1 MRRRFLYAMERKIIH
16 LDLDAFFCSVE
27 ELLDPSLKG
36 KVFAV
41 GGSPSGRGVIT
52 SASYAA
58 RMRGVRSAMP
68 TREALKL
75 VPDLLLV
82 RSGFRHYSQYSKQ
95 VMDILRDTTPIV
107 EPVSIDEA
115 FLDVSDMPQPIGSIA
130 IDLQKRV
137 MQKTGLPCSLGC
149 ATSRLVAKM
158 ANDYGKKQVRTG
170 CAPQKITVIEPGKE
184 EEFLAPLD
192 IQALWG
198 VGPKTAAHLRQRG
211 ITTIGRLAALSD
223 TDLKNYFVQHGE
235 SMRRRAK
242 GIDNTPIHPESGDP
256 KSVSN
261 EMTFHE
267 DQDDEESLL
276 RILHGLS
283 EKVGSRLRKAEL
295 AGTVVQIKIRYAD
308 FSTYTR
314 QTSMKE
320 CTNLDQDIFDTAQD
334 LFLKHWSRGR
344 AVRLLGVG
352 VTNLDKP
359 HRQLGLFDDDGS
371 KREDLTK
378 AVDDLRERFGK
389 DIIKRA
395 DTLKKKS

>member
-1 MRRRFLYAMERKIIH
+1 MNRKIIH

-36 KVFAV
+36 KAFAV

-52 SASYAA
+52 SASYSA
-58 RMRGVRSAMP
+58 RMHGVRSAMP
-68 TREALKL
+68 TREALKIF
-75 VPDLLLV
+75 PELLLV
-82 RSGFRHYSQYSKQ
+82 RSGYHHYSQYSDK

-107 EPVSIDEA
+107 EQVSIDEA
-115 FLDVSDMPQPIGSIA
+115 FLDVSDMPQPIASIA
-130 IDLQKRV
+130 QDLQKRV
-137 MQKTGLPCSLGC
+137 MQETGLPCSLGC
-149 ATSRLVAKM
+149 ASSRLVAKM
-158 ANDYGKKQVRTG
+158 ANDFGKKQVKTG
-170 CAPQKITVIEPGKE
+170 RSPQKITVVEPGTE
-184 EEFLAPLD
+184 EEFMAPLD

-211 ITTIGRLAALSD
+211 ITTIGRLAALGD
-223 TDLKNYFVQHGE
+223 ADLKNYFGHHGE

-242 GIDNTPIHPESGDP
+242 GIDNTPIYPESGDP

-267 DQDDEESLL
+267 DQDDEVGLL
-276 RILHGLS
+276 KILRGLS
-283 EKVGSRLRKAEL
+283 GKVGSRLRKAGL
-295 AGTVVQIKIRYAD
+295 AGSVVQIKIRYAD

-320 CTNLDQDIFDTAQD
+320 CTNLDQEIYDEVQR
-334 LFLKHWSRGR
+334 LFLKHWQSGR

-352 VTNLDKP
+352 VTSLDKP
-359 HRQLGLFDDDGS
+359 HRQLALWDDQS
-371 KREDLTK
+371 NKKEELTK

-389 DIIKRA
+389 DIIRHA
-395 DTLKKKS
+395 DTLKPKKP

>member
-1 MRRRFLYAMERKIIH
+1 MERKIIH

-41 GGSPSGRGVIT
+41 GGSPNGRGVIT

-58 RMRGVRSAMP
+58 RQFGIRSAMP
-68 TREALKL
+68 SREALKL
-75 VPDLLLV
+75 LPDLIFV
-82 RSGFRHYSQYSKQ
+82 RSGFRQYGEYSKK

-115 FLDVSDMPQPIGSIA
+115 FLDVSDMSQPVSSIA
-130 IDLQKRV
+130 LDLQKRV
-137 MQKTGLPCSLGC
+137 MQETGLPCSLGC
-149 ATSRLVAKM
+149 ATNRLVAKM
-158 ANDYGKKQVRTG
+158 ANDYGKKQVKSGR
-170 CAPQKITVIEPGKE
+170 APQKITVIEPGKE

-198 VGPKTAAHLRQRG
+198 VGPKTAAQLRQRG
-211 ITTIGRLAALSD
+211 ITTIGRLAALSELEIK
-223 TDLKNYFVQHGE
+223 TFFGRHGE
-235 SMRRRAK
+235 SMQRRAK
-242 GIDNTPIHPESGDP
+242 GLDNTPVYPESGDP
-256 KSVSN
+256 KSISN
-261 EMTFHE
+261 EITFHE
-267 DQDDEESLL
+267 DKDDEEELL
-276 RILHGLS
+276 IILRSLS
-283 EKVGSRLRKAEL
+283 EKVGSRLRKKEL
-295 AGTVVQIKIRYAD
+295 AGSVVQIKIRYSD

-314 QTSMKE
+314 QTSMGD
-320 CTNLDQDIFDTAQD
+320 CTNLDQDIYEEAGN

-344 AVRLLGVG
+344 PVRLLGVG

-359 HRQLGLFDDDGS
+359 HRQLSLWENDSG
-371 KREDLTK
+371 KREDLTR

-395 DTLKKKS
+395 DTLKGKK

>member
-1 MRRRFLYAMERKIIH
+1 MNRKIIH

-36 KVFAV
+36 KAFAV

-52 SASYAA
+52 SASYSA
-58 RMRGVRSAMP
+58 RMHGVRSAMP
-68 TREALKL
+68 TREALKIF
-75 VPDLLLV
+75 PELLLV
-82 RSGFRHYSQYSKQ
+82 RSGYHHYSQYSDK

-107 EPVSIDEA
+107 EQVSIDEA
-115 FLDVSDMPQPIGSIA
+115 FLDVSDMPQPIASIA
-130 IDLQKRV
+130 QDLQKRV
-137 MQKTGLPCSLGC
+137 MQETGLPCSLGC
-149 ATSRLVAKM
+149 ASSRLVAKM
-158 ANDYGKKQVRTG
+158 ANDFGKKQVKTG
-170 CAPQKITVIEPGKE
+170 RSPQKITVVEPGTE
-184 EEFLAPLD
+184 EEFMAPLD

-211 ITTIGRLAALSD
+211 ITTIGRLAALGD
-223 TDLKNYFVQHGE
+223 ADLKNYFGHHGE

-242 GIDNTPIHPESGDP
+242 GIDNTPIYPESGDP

-267 DQDDEESLL
+267 DQDDEVGLL
-276 RILHGLS
+276 KILRGLS
-283 EKVGSRLRKAEL
+283 EKVGSRLRKAGL
-295 AGTVVQIKIRYAD
+295 AGSVVQIKIRYAD

-320 CTNLDQDIFDTAQD
+320 CTNLDQEIYDEVQR
-334 LFLKHWSRGR
+334 LFLKHWQSGR

-352 VTNLDKP
+352 VTSLDKP
-359 HRQLGLFDDDGS
+359 HRQLALWDDHSS
-371 KREDLTK
+371 KKEELTK

-389 DIIKRA
+389 DIIRHA
-395 DTLKKKS
+395 DTLKPKKP

>member
-1 MRRRFLYAMERKIIH
+1 MNRKIIH

-36 KVFAV
+36 KAFAV

-52 SASYAA
+52 SASYSA
-58 RMRGVRSAMP
+58 RMHGVRSAMP
-68 TREALKL
+68 TREALKIF
-75 VPDLLLV
+75 PELLLV
-82 RSGFRHYSQYSKQ
+82 RSGYHHYSQYSDK

-107 EPVSIDEA
+107 EQVSIDEA
-115 FLDVSDMPQPIGSIA
+115 FLDVSDMPQPIASIA
-130 IDLQKRV
+130 QDLQKRV
-137 MQKTGLPCSLGC
+137 MQETGLPCSLGC
-149 ATSRLVAKM
+149 ASSRLVAKM
-158 ANDYGKKQVRTG
+158 ANDFGKKQVKTG
-170 CAPQKITVIEPGKE
+170 RSPQKITVVEPGTE
-184 EEFLAPLD
+184 EEFMAPLD

-211 ITTIGRLAALSD
+211 ITTIGRLAALGD
-223 TDLKNYFVQHGE
+223 ADLKNYFGHHGE

-242 GIDNTPIHPESGDP
+242 GIDNTPIYPESGDP

-267 DQDDEESLL
+267 DQDDEVGLL
-276 RILHGLS
+276 KILRGLS
-283 EKVGSRLRKAEL
+283 EKVGSRLRKAGL
-295 AGTVVQIKIRYAD
+295 AGSVVQIKIRYAD

-320 CTNLDQDIFDTAQD
+320 CTNLDQEIYDEAQR
-334 LFLKHWSRGR
+334 LFLKHWQSGR
-344 AVRLLGVG
+344 PVRLLGVG

-359 HRQLGLFDDDGS
+359 HRQLALWDDQS
-371 KREDLTK
+371 NKKEELTK

-389 DIIKRA
+389 DIIRHA
-395 DTLKKKS
+395 DTLKPKKP

>member
-1 MRRRFLYAMERKIIH
+1 MIRKIIH

-36 KVFAV
+36 KAFAV

-58 RMRGVRSAMP
+58 RMRGIRSAMP
-68 TREALKL
+68 TREALKIF
-75 VPDLLLV
+75 PDLLLV
-82 RSGFRHYSQYSKQ
+82 RSGYRHYSEYSHK
-95 VMDILRDTTPIV
+95 VMDILRDTSPIV

-115 FLDVSDMPQPIGSIA
+115 FLDVSDIPQPIGSIA
-130 IDLQKRV
+130 LDLQKRV
-137 MQKTGLPCSLGC
+137 MQETGLPCSLGC

-158 ANDYGKKQVRTG
+158 ANDFGKKQVKTG
-170 CAPQKITVIEPGKE
+170 RSPQKITVIEPGKE

-211 ITTIGRLAALSD
+211 ITTVGKLAALSD
-223 TDLKNYFVQHGE
+223 ADLKNYFGQHGE

-242 GIDNTPIHPESGDP
+242 GIDNTPIYPESGDP

-267 DQDDEESLL
+267 DQDDQGNLL
-276 RILHGLS
+276 KILRGLS

-295 AGTVVQIKIRYAD
+295 AGSVVQIKIRYSD
-308 FSTYTR
+308 FSTFTR

-320 CTNLDQDIFDTAQD
+320 CTNLDQEIFNEVQN
-334 LFLKHWSRGR
+334 LFLKHWIAGR
-344 AVRLLGVG
+344 PVRLLGVG
-352 VTNLDKP
+352 VSTLEKP
-359 HRQLGLFDDDGS
+359 HRQLSLW
-371 KREDLTK
+371 EDQGNRKEELTK
-378 AVDDLRERFGK
+378 AVDGLRERFGK

-395 DTLKKKS
+395 DTLKPKK

>member
-1 MRRRFLYAMERKIIH
+1 MIRKIIH

-36 KVFAV
+36 RAFAV

-58 RMRGVRSAMP
+58 RMRGIRSAMP
-68 TREALKL
+68 TREALKIF
-75 VPDLLLV
+75 PDLLLV
-82 RSGFRHYSQYSKQ
+82 RSGYRHYSDYSHK
-95 VMDILRDTTPIV
+95 VIDILRDTSPIV

-130 IDLQKRV
+130 LDLQKRV
-137 MQKTGLPCSLGC
+137 MQETGLPCSLGC

-158 ANDYGKKQVRTG
+158 ANDFGKKQVKTG
-170 CAPQKITVIEPGKE
+170 RSPQKITVIEPGKE
-184 EEFLAPLD
+184 EDFLAPLD

-211 ITTIGRLAALSD
+211 ITTVGKLAALSD
-223 TDLKNYFVQHGE
+223 ADLKNYFGQHGE

-242 GIDNTPIHPESGDP
+242 GIDNTPIYPESGDP

-267 DQDDEESLL
+267 DQDDQGNLL
-276 RILHGLS
+276 KILRGLS

-295 AGTVVQIKIRYAD
+295 AGSVVQIKIRYSD
-308 FSTYTR
+308 FSTFTR

-320 CTNLDQDIFDTAQD
+320 CTNLDQEIFNEVQN
-334 LFLKHWSRGR
+334 LFLKHWIAGR
-344 AVRLLGVG
+344 PVRLLGVG
-352 VTNLDKP
+352 VSTLEKP
-359 HRQLGLFDDDGS
+359 HRQLSLW
-371 KREDLTK
+371 EDLGNRKEELTK
-378 AVDDLRERFGK
+378 AVDGLRERFGK

-395 DTLKKKS
+395 DTLKPKK

>member
-1 MRRRFLYAMERKIIH
+1 MNRKIIH

-36 KVFAV
+36 KAFAV

-58 RMRGVRSAMP
+58 RMHGVRSAMP
-68 TREALKL
+68 TREALKIF
-75 VPDLLLV
+75 PELLLV
-82 RSGFRHYSQYSKQ
+82 RSGYHHYSQYSDK

-107 EPVSIDEA
+107 EQVSIDEA
-115 FLDVSDMPQPIGSIA
+115 FLDVSDMPQPIASIA
-130 IDLQKRV
+130 QDLQKRV
-137 MQKTGLPCSLGC
+137 MQETGLPCSLGC
-149 ATSRLVAKM
+149 ASSRVVAKM
-158 ANDYGKKQVRTG
+158 ANDFGKKQVKTG
-170 CAPQKITVIEPGKE
+170 RSPQKITVVEPGTE
-184 EEFLAPLD
+184 EEFMAPLD

-211 ITTIGRLAALSD
+211 ITTIGRLAALGD
-223 TDLKNYFVQHGE
+223 ADLKNYFGHHGE

-242 GIDNTPIHPESGDP
+242 GIDNTPIYPESGDP

-267 DQDDEESLL
+267 DQDDEVGLL
-276 RILHGLS
+276 KILRGLS
-283 EKVGSRLRKAEL
+283 EKVGSRLRKAGL
-295 AGTVVQIKIRYAD
+295 AGSVVQIKIRYAD

-320 CTNLDQDIFDTAQD
+320 CTNLDQEIYDEVQR
-334 LFLKHWSRGR
+334 LFLKHWQSGR
-344 AVRLLGVG
+344 PVRLLGVG
-352 VTNLDKP
+352 VSSLDKP
-359 HRQLGLFDDDGS
+359 HRQLALWDDQS
-371 KREDLTK
+371 NKKEELTK

-389 DIIKRA
+389 DVIRHA
-395 DTLKKKS
+395 DTLKPKKP

>member
-1 MRRRFLYAMERKIIH
+1 MIRKIIH

-36 KVFAV
+36 KAFAV

-58 RMRGVRSAMP
+58 RMHGVRSAMP
-68 TREALKL
+68 TREALKIF
-75 VPDLLLV
+75 PELLLV
-82 RSGFRHYSQYSKQ
+82 RSGYHHYSQYSDK

-107 EPVSIDEA
+107 EQVSIDEA
-115 FLDVSDMPQPIGSIA
+115 FLDVSDMPQPIASIA
-130 IDLQKRV
+130 QDLQKRV
-137 MQKTGLPCSLGC
+137 MQETGLPCSLGC
-149 ATSRLVAKM
+149 ASSRLVAKM
-158 ANDYGKKQVRTG
+158 ANDFGKKQVKTG
-170 CAPQKITVIEPGKE
+170 RSPQKITVVEPGTE
-184 EEFLAPLD
+184 EEFMAPLD

-211 ITTIGRLAALSD
+211 ITTIGRLAALGNA
-223 TDLKNYFVQHGE
+223 DLKNYFGHHGE

-242 GIDNTPIHPESGDP
+242 GIDNTPIYPESGDP

-267 DQDDEESLL
+267 DQDDEVGLL
-276 RILHGLS
+276 KILRGLS
-283 EKVGSRLRKAEL
+283 EKVGSRLRKAGL
-295 AGTVVQIKIRYAD
+295 AGSVVQIKIRYAD

-320 CTNLDQDIFDTAQD
+320 CTNLDQEIYDEAQR
-334 LFLKHWSRGR
+334 LFLKHWQSGR
-344 AVRLLGVG
+344 PVRLLGVG

-359 HRQLGLFDDDGS
+359 HRQLALWDDQS
-371 KREDLTK
+371 NKKEELTK

-389 DIIKRA
+389 DIIRHA
-395 DTLKKKS
+395 DTLKPKKP

>member
-1 MRRRFLYAMERKIIH
+1 MNRKIIH

-36 KVFAV
+36 KAFAV

-58 RMRGVRSAMP
+58 RMHGVRSAMP
-68 TREALKL
+68 TREALKIF
-75 VPDLLLV
+75 PELLLV
-82 RSGFRHYSQYSKQ
+82 RSGYHHYSQYSDK

-107 EPVSIDEA
+107 EQVSIDEA
-115 FLDVSDMPQPIGSIA
+115 FLDVSDMPQPIASIA
-130 IDLQKRV
+130 QDLQKRV
-137 MQKTGLPCSLGC
+137 MQETGLPCSLGC
-149 ATSRLVAKM
+149 ASSRLVAKM
-158 ANDYGKKQVRTG
+158 ANDFGKKQVKTG
-170 CAPQKITVIEPGKE
+170 RSPQKITVVEPGTE
-184 EEFLAPLD
+184 EEFMAPLD

-211 ITTIGRLAALSD
+211 ITTIGRLAALGD
-223 TDLKNYFVQHGE
+223 ADLKNYFGHHGE

-242 GIDNTPIHPESGDP
+242 GIDNTPIYPESGDP

-267 DQDDEESLL
+267 DQDDEVGLL
-276 RILHGLS
+276 KILRGLS
-283 EKVGSRLRKAEL
+283 EKVGSRLRKAGL
-295 AGTVVQIKIRYAD
+295 AGSVVQIKIRYAD

-320 CTNLDQDIFDTAQD
+320 CTNLDQEIYDEAQR
-334 LFLKHWSRGR
+334 LFLKHWQSGR
-344 AVRLLGVG
+344 PVRLLGVG
-352 VTNLDKP
+352 VSSLDKP
-359 HRQLGLFDDDGS
+359 HRQLALWDDQSS
-371 KREDLTK
+371 KKEELTK

-389 DIIKRA
+389 DIIRHA
-395 DTLKKKS
+395 DTLKPKKP

>member
-1 MRRRFLYAMERKIIH
+1 MIRKIIH

-36 KVFAV
+36 KAFAV

-58 RMRGVRSAMP
+58 RMRGIRSAMP
-68 TREALKL
+68 TREALKIF
-75 VPDLLLV
+75 PDLLLV
-82 RSGFRHYSQYSKQ
+82 RSGYRHYSEYSHK
-95 VMDILRDTTPIV
+95 VMDILRDTSPIV

-130 IDLQKRV
+130 LDLQKRV
-137 MQKTGLPCSLGC
+137 MQETGLPCSLGC

-158 ANDYGKKQVRTG
+158 ANDFGKQQVKTG
-170 CAPQKITVIEPGKE
+170 RSPQKITVIEPGKE

-211 ITTIGRLAALSD
+211 ITTVGKLAALSD
-223 TDLKNYFVQHGE
+223 ADLKNYFGQHGE

-242 GIDNTPIHPESGDP
+242 GIDNTPIYPESGDP

-267 DQDDEESLL
+267 DQDDQGNLL
-276 RILHGLS
+276 KILRGLS

-295 AGTVVQIKIRYAD
+295 AGSVVQIKIRYSD
-308 FSTYTR
+308 FSTFTR

-320 CTNLDQDIFDTAQD
+320 CTNLDQEIFNEAQD
-334 LFLKHWSRGR
+334 LFLKHWIAGR
-344 AVRLLGVG
+344 PVRLLGVG
-352 VTNLDKP
+352 VSTLEKP
-359 HRQLGLFDDDGS
+359 HRQLSLW
-371 KREDLTK
+371 EDQGNRKEELTK
-378 AVDDLRERFGK
+378 AVDGLRERFGK

-395 DTLKKKS
+395 DTLKPKK

>member
-1 MRRRFLYAMERKIIH
+1 MIRKIIH

-36 KVFAV
+36 KAFAV

-58 RMRGVRSAMP
+58 RMRGIRSAMP
-68 TREALKL
+68 TREALKIF
-75 VPDLLLV
+75 PDLLLV
-82 RSGFRHYSQYSKQ
+82 RSGYRHYSEYSHK
-95 VMDILRDTTPIV
+95 VMDILRDTSPIV

-130 IDLQKRV
+130 LDLQKRV
-137 MQKTGLPCSLGC
+137 IQETGLPCSLGC

-158 ANDYGKKQVRTG
+158 ANDFGKQQVKTG
-170 CAPQKITVIEPGKE
+170 RSPQKITVIEPGKE

-211 ITTIGRLAALSD
+211 ITTVGKLAALSD
-223 TDLKNYFVQHGE
+223 ADLKNYFGQHGE

-242 GIDNTPIHPESGDP
+242 GIDNTPIYPESGDP

-267 DQDDEESLL
+267 DQDDQGNLL
-276 RILHGLS
+276 KILRGLS

-295 AGTVVQIKIRYAD
+295 AGSVVQIKIRYSD
-308 FSTYTR
+308 FSTFTR

-320 CTNLDQDIFDTAQD
+320 CTNLDQEIFNEAQD
-334 LFLKHWSRGR
+334 LFLKHWIAGR
-344 AVRLLGVG
+344 PVRLLGVG
-352 VTNLDKP
+352 VSTLEKP
-359 HRQLGLFDDDGS
+359 HRQLSLW
-371 KREDLTK
+371 EDQGNKKEELTK
-378 AVDDLRERFGK
+378 AVDGLRERFGK

-395 DTLKKKS
+395 DTLKPKK

>member
-1 MRRRFLYAMERKIIH
+1 MNRKIIH

-36 KVFAV
+36 KAFAV

-58 RMRGVRSAMP
+58 RMHGVRSAMP
-68 TREALKL
+68 TREALKIF
-75 VPDLLLV
+75 PELLLV
-82 RSGFRHYSQYSKQ
+82 RSGYHHYSQYSDK

-107 EPVSIDEA
+107 EQVSIDEA
-115 FLDVSDMPQPIGSIA
+115 FLDVSDMPQPIASIA
-130 IDLQKRV
+130 QDLQKRV
-137 MQKTGLPCSLGC
+137 MQETGLPCSLGC
-149 ATSRLVAKM
+149 ASSRLVAKM
-158 ANDYGKKQVRTG
+158 ANDFGKKQVKTG
-170 CAPQKITVIEPGKE
+170 RSPQKITVVEPGTE
-184 EEFLAPLD
+184 EEFMAPLD

-211 ITTIGRLAALSD
+211 ITTIGRLAALGD
-223 TDLKNYFVQHGE
+223 ADLKNYFGHHGE

-242 GIDNTPIHPESGDP
+242 GIDNTPIYPESGDP

-267 DQDDEESLL
+267 DQDNEVGLL
-276 RILHGLS
+276 KILRGLS
-283 EKVGSRLRKAEL
+283 EKVGSRLRKAGL
-295 AGTVVQIKIRYAD
+295 AGSVVQIKIRYAD

-320 CTNLDQDIFDTAQD
+320 CTNLDQEIYDEVQR
-334 LFLKHWSRGR
+334 LFLKHWQSGR
-344 AVRLLGVG
+344 PVRLLGVG
-352 VTNLDKP
+352 VSSLDKP
-359 HRQLGLFDDDGS
+359 HRQLALWDDQSS
-371 KREDLTK
+371 KKEELTR

-389 DIIKRA
+389 DIIRHA
-395 DTLKKKS
+395 DTLKPKKP

>member
-1 MRRRFLYAMERKIIH
+1 MIRKIIH

-36 KVFAV
+36 KTFAV

-52 SASYAA
+52 SASYPA
-58 RMRGVRSAMP
+58 RMRGIRSAMP
-68 TREALKL
+68 TREALKIL
-75 VPDLLLV
+75 PDLLLV
-82 RSGFRHYSQYSKQ
+82 RSGFHHYSDYSKK
-95 VMDILRDTTPIV
+95 VMDILRDTSPIV
-107 EPVSIDEA
+107 EQVSIDEA

-130 IDLQKRV
+130 LDLQKRV
-137 MQKTGLPCSLGC
+137 LQETGLPCSLGC
-149 ATSRLVAKM
+149 ATSRLVAKI
-158 ANDYGKKQVRTG
+158 ANDYGKKQVKSGRS
-170 CAPQKITVIEPGKE
+170 PQKITVIEPGKE

-211 ITTIGRLAALSD
+211 ITTIGKLATLSD
-223 TDLKNYFVQHGE
+223 MDLKNYFGQHAE

-242 GIDNTPIHPESGDP
+242 GIDNSPIYPDSADP

-261 EMTFHE
+261 ETTFHD
-267 DQDDEESLL
+267 DQDDEENLL

-295 AGTVVQIKIRYAD
+295 AGSVVQIKIRYSD

-320 CTNLDQDIFDTAQD
+320 FTNLDQDIYDTAQN
-334 LFLKHWSRGR
+334 LFLKHWANGR
-344 AVRLLGVG
+344 PVRLLGVG

-359 HRQLGLFDDDGS
+359 HRQLSLWDDEGN
-371 KREDLTK
+371 KRNDLTR
-378 AVDDLRERFGK
+378 AVDGLRERFGK

-395 DTLKKKS
+395 DTLKPKKKP

>member
-1 MRRRFLYAMERKIIH
+1 MIRKIIH

-36 KVFAV
+36 KAFAV

-58 RMRGVRSAMP
+58 RMRGIRSAMP
-68 TREALKL
+68 TREALKIF
-75 VPDLLLV
+75 PDLLLV
-82 RSGFRHYSQYSKQ
+82 RSGYRHYSEYSHK
-95 VMDILRDTTPIV
+95 VMDVLRDTSPIV

-130 IDLQKRV
+130 LDLQKRV
-137 MQKTGLPCSLGC
+137 MQETGLPCSLGC

-158 ANDYGKKQVRTG
+158 ANDFGKKQVKTG
-170 CAPQKITVIEPGKE
+170 RSPQKITVIEPGKE

-211 ITTIGRLAALSD
+211 ITTVGKLAALSD
-223 TDLKNYFVQHGE
+223 ADLKNYFGQHGE

-242 GIDNTPIHPESGDP
+242 GIDNTPIYPESGDP

-267 DQDDEESLL
+267 DQDDQGNLL
-276 RILHGLS
+276 KILRGLS

-295 AGTVVQIKIRYAD
+295 AGSVVQIKIRYSD
-308 FSTYTR
+308 FSTFTR

-320 CTNLDQDIFDTAQD
+320 CTNLDQEIFNEVQN
-334 LFLKHWSRGR
+334 LFLKHWIAGR
-344 AVRLLGVG
+344 PVRLLGVG
-352 VTNLDKP
+352 VSTLEKP
-359 HRQLGLFDDDGS
+359 HRQLSLW
-371 KREDLTK
+371 EDLGNRKEELTK
-378 AVDDLRERFGK
+378 AVDGLRERFGK

-395 DTLKKKS
+395 DTLKPKK

>member
-1 MRRRFLYAMERKIIH
+1 MNRKIIH

-36 KVFAV
+36 KAFAV

-58 RMRGVRSAMP
+58 RMHGVRSAMP
-68 TREALKL
+68 TREALKIF
-75 VPDLLLV
+75 PELLLV
-82 RSGFRHYSQYSKQ
+82 RSGYHHYSQYSDK

-107 EPVSIDEA
+107 EQVSIDEA
-115 FLDVSDMPQPIGSIA
+115 FLDVSDMPQPIASIA
-130 IDLQKRV
+130 QDLQKRV
-137 MQKTGLPCSLGC
+137 MQETGLPCSLGC
-149 ATSRLVAKM
+149 ASSRLVAKM
-158 ANDYGKKQVRTG
+158 ANDFGKKQVKTG
-170 CAPQKITVIEPGKE
+170 RSPQKITVVEPGTE
-184 EEFLAPLD
+184 EEFMAPLD

-211 ITTIGRLAALSD
+211 ITTIGRLAALGD
-223 TDLKNYFVQHGE
+223 ADLKNYFGHHGE

-242 GIDNTPIHPESGDP
+242 GIDNTPIYPESGDP

-267 DQDDEESLL
+267 DQDDEVGLL
-276 RILHGLS
+276 KILRGLS
-283 EKVGSRLRKAEL
+283 EKVGSRLRKAGL
-295 AGTVVQIKIRYAD
+295 AGSVVQIKIRYAD

-320 CTNLDQDIFDTAQD
+320 CTNLDQEIYDEAQR
-334 LFLKHWSRGR
+334 LFLKHWQSGR
-344 AVRLLGVG
+344 PVRLLGVG

-359 HRQLGLFDDDGS
+359 HRQLALWDDQS
-371 KREDLTK
+371 NKKEELTK

-389 DIIKRA
+389 DIIRHA
-395 DTLKKKS
+395 DTLKPKKP

>member
-1 MRRRFLYAMERKIIH
+1 MIRKIIH

-27 ELLDPSLKG
+27 EMLDPSLKG
-36 KVFAV
+36 KAFAV

-58 RMRGVRSAMP
+58 RMHGVRSAMP
-68 TREALKL
+68 TREALTL
-75 VPDLLLV
+75 MPDLLLV
-82 RSGFRHYSQYSKQ
+82 RSGYHHYSDYSRK
-95 VMDILRDTTPIV
+95 VMEILRDTTPIV

-130 IDLQKRV
+130 LDLQKRV
-137 MQKTGLPCSLGC
+137 MQETGLPCSLGC
-149 ATSRLVAKM
+149 ATSRSVAKV
-158 ANDYGKKQVRTG
+158 ANDYGKKQVKTG
-170 CAPQKITVIEPGKE
+170 RSPQKITVVEPGKE

-211 ITTIGRLAALSD
+211 ITTIGKLAALSD
-223 TDLKNYFVQHGE
+223 ADLKNYFGQHGE

-242 GIDNTPIHPESGDP
+242 GIDNTPIFPESGDP

-267 DQDDEESLL
+267 DQDDEDNLL
-276 RILHGLS
+276 KILRGLS
-283 EKVGSRLRKAEL
+283 EKVGSRLRKADL
-295 AGTVVQIKIRYAD
+295 AGSVVQIKIRYSD
-308 FSTYTR
+308 FSTFTR
-314 QTSMKE
+314 QTHLKE
-320 CTNLDQDIFDTAQD
+320 CTNLDQDIYNEAQA
-334 LFLKHWSRGR
+334 LFLKHWQSGR

-352 VTNLDKP
+352 VTSLDQP
-359 HRQLGLFDDDGS
+359 HRQLSLWDEEGR
-371 KREDLTK
+371 KKEDLTK

-395 DTLKKKS
+395 DTLKSKKK

>member
-1 MRRRFLYAMERKIIH
+1 MIRKIIH

-36 KVFAV
+36 KAFAV

-58 RMRGVRSAMP
+58 RMRGIRSAMP
-68 TREALKL
+68 TREALKIF
-75 VPDLLLV
+75 PDLLLV
-82 RSGFRHYSQYSKQ
+82 RSGYRHYSDYSHK
-95 VMDILRDTTPIV
+95 VMDVLRDTSPIV

-130 IDLQKRV
+130 LDLQKRV
-137 MQKTGLPCSLGC
+137 MQETGLPCSLGC

-158 ANDYGKKQVRTG
+158 ANDFGKKQVKTG
-170 CAPQKITVIEPGKE
+170 RSPQKITVIEPGKE

-211 ITTIGRLAALSD
+211 ITTVGKLAALSD
-223 TDLKNYFVQHGE
+223 ADLKNYFGQHGE

-242 GIDNTPIHPESGDP
+242 GIDNTPIYPESGDP

-267 DQDDEESLL
+267 DQDDQGNLL
-276 RILHGLS
+276 KILRGLS

-295 AGTVVQIKIRYAD
+295 AGSVVQIKIRYSD
-308 FSTYTR
+308 FSTFTR

-320 CTNLDQDIFDTAQD
+320 CTNLDQEIFNEVQN
-334 LFLKHWSRGR
+334 LFLKHWIAGR
-344 AVRLLGVG
+344 PVRLLGVG
-352 VTNLDKP
+352 VSTLEKP
-359 HRQLGLFDDDGS
+359 HRQLSLW
-371 KREDLTK
+371 EDPGYKEEELTK
-378 AVDDLRERFGK
+378 AVDGLRERFGK

-395 DTLKKKS
+395 DTLKPKK

>member
-1 MRRRFLYAMERKIIH
+1 MIRKIIH

-27 ELLDPSLKG
+27 ELLDSSLKG
-36 KVFAV
+36 KAFAV

-58 RMRGVRSAMP
+58 RMRGIRSAMP
-68 TREALKL
+68 TREALKIL
-75 VPDLLLV
+75 PDLLLV
-82 RSGFRHYSQYSKQ
+82 HGGYHRYSEYSDK
-95 VMDILRDTTPIV
+95 VMAILRNTTPIV
-107 EPVSIDEA
+107 EQVSIDEA

-130 IDLQKRV
+130 LDLQKRV
-137 MQKTGLPCSLGC
+137 IEETGLPCSLGC
-149 ATSRLVAKM
+149 ATSRLVAKI
-158 ANDYGKKQVRTG
+158 ANDHGKKQVKTG
-170 CAPQKITVIEPGKE
+170 RSPQKITVIEPGKE
-184 EEFLAPLD
+184 EKFMAPLD

-211 ITTIGRLAALSD
+211 ITTIGKLAALSD
-223 TDLKNYFVQHGE
+223 ADLENYFGQHGE

-242 GIDNTPIHPESGDP
+242 GIDNSPIYPESGDP

-261 EMTFHE
+261 EMTFHD
-267 DQDDEESLL
+267 DQDDREGLL
-276 RILHGLS
+276 KILHGLS

-295 AGTVVQIKIRYAD
+295 AGSVVQIKIRYSD

-320 CTNLDQDIFDTAQD
+320 CTNLDQEIFNEAQK
-334 LFLKHWSRGR
+334 LFLKHWQSGR
-344 AVRLLGVG
+344 PVRLLGVG

-359 HRQLGLFDDDGS
+359 HRQLSLWDDQS
-371 KREDLTK
+371 NKKEDLTK

-389 DIIKRA
+389 DIIRRA
-395 DTLKKKS
+395 DTLKTKKK

>member
-1 MRRRFLYAMERKIIH
+1 MNRKIIH

-36 KVFAV
+36 KAFAV

-58 RMRGVRSAMP
+58 RMHGVRSAMP
-68 TREALKL
+68 TREALKIF
-75 VPDLLLV
+75 PELLLV
-82 RSGFRHYSQYSKQ
+82 RSGYHHYSQYSDK

-107 EPVSIDEA
+107 EQVSIDEA
-115 FLDVSDMPQPIGSIA
+115 FLDVSDMPQPIASIA
-130 IDLQKRV
+130 QDLQKRV
-137 MQKTGLPCSLGC
+137 MQETGLPCSLGC
-149 ATSRLVAKM
+149 ASSRLVAKM
-158 ANDYGKKQVRTG
+158 ANDFGKKQVKTG
-170 CAPQKITVIEPGKE
+170 RSPQKITVVEPGTE
-184 EEFLAPLD
+184 EEFMAPLD

-211 ITTIGRLAALSD
+211 ITTIGRLAALGD
-223 TDLKNYFVQHGE
+223 ADLKNYFGHHGE

-242 GIDNTPIHPESGDP
+242 GIDNTPIYPESGDP

-267 DQDDEESLL
+267 DQDNEVGLL
-276 RILHGLS
+276 KILRGLS
-283 EKVGSRLRKAEL
+283 EKVGSRLRKAGL
-295 AGTVVQIKIRYAD
+295 AGSVVQIKIRYAD

-320 CTNLDQDIFDTAQD
+320 CTNLDQEIYDEVQR
-334 LFLKHWSRGR
+334 LFLKHWQSGR

-352 VTNLDKP
+352 VSSLDKP
-359 HRQLGLFDDDGS
+359 HRQLALWDDQSS
-371 KREDLTK
+371 KKEELTR

-389 DIIKRA
+389 DIIRHA
-395 DTLKKKS
+395 DTLKPKKP